1 MSSDWQG
8 RGRYEALDDLPQLHR
23 SDPPATPN
31 LFTKAARPYTASPRN
46 SIPDPTAD
54 GEDISYAHDASDAYT
69 SATHGHRD
77 SKRPYSDSKGAADDD
92 EPDLR
97 HVRRYSRQWMS
108 LSWNNQVKRR
118 GKWPRI
124 VYTVAGVVII
134 ALWVVAVLVFAQHE
148 TRTQEKNLTEDVA
161 RLKSIAIGDIGDAL
175 VLKGVLRGFDVD
187 HRVLTVQWS
196 VVYLDEDKTTFHD
209 LGTSSSNTYEFNIY
223 RDVKAI
229 PDDEATEFFED
240 QTTYYRVDNSTA
252 NRIAT
257 VGVHPWDSFDTD
269 IDMAQAVDNDV
280 WKQPVFGYPWD
291 VWHGSLAIVSTVAE
305 FDRLYN
311 TTGLGVFSLNAVSMK
326 DSLLNWKIMPRSWT
340 PCTEVNSTSCE
351 LYIDFEASRPGIVI
365 FCVIVVVVVNCTCP
379 IFLPHILSLTLSSL
393 LAGICTLAIFLVTG
407 EVILLKRRHILAG
420 TDMLSVCFSALFA
433 LPTVRSLLP
442 GAPGDFGAVIDF
454 VGILPNVIIISL
466 CTTVFACAKLRSRL
480 KHNLNNSR

>member
-77 SKRPYSDSKGAADDD
+77 SKRPYSDSKGAADDG

-161 RLKSIAIGDIGDAL
+161 RLKSIVIGDIGDA
-175 VLKGVLRGFDVD
+175 
-187 HRVLTVQWS
+187 
-196 VVYLDEDKTTFHD
+196 
-209 LGTSSSNTYEFNIY
+209 
-223 RDVKAI
+223 
-229 PDDEATEFFED
+229 
-240 QTTYYRVDNSTA
+240 
-252 NRIAT
+252 
-257 VGVHPWDSFDTD
+257 
-269 IDMAQAVDNDV
+269 
-280 WKQPVFGYPWD
+280 
-291 VWHGSLAIVSTVAE
+291 VS
-305 FDRLYN
+305 
-311 TTGLGVFSLNAVSMK
+311 GM
-326 DSLLNWKIMPRSWT
+326 
-340 PCTEVNSTSCE
+340 
-351 LYIDFEASRPGIVI
+351 
-365 FCVIVVVVVNCTCP
+365 
-379 IFLPHILSLTLSSL
+379 
-393 LAGICTLAIFLVTG
+393 
-407 EVILLKRRHILAG
+407 
-420 TDMLSVCFSALFA
+420 
-433 LPTVRSLLP
+433 
-442 GAPGDFGAVIDF
+442 
-454 VGILPNVIIISL
+454 
-466 CTTVFACAKLRSRL
+466 
-480 KHNLNNSR
+480 